1 MAEHSEWGDK
11 GGGGGG
17 KKSGLEGAIQQ
28 KVLGVPA
35 WALALIM
42 SAGFI
47 AFIVWRNRRKANSA
61 AAPGSATGTPADAGT
76 FDPNAVD
83 PATGLL
89 YSQEMPAD
97 YGLPA
102 GAIGGYLSQDPT
114 NPAYPVGLTEQGLP
128 GPVTNLQWARLA
140 ADSLIAKGS
149 DPTLVQTALSK
160 FLAGQPLSQAEQSV
174 ENLALT
180 MFGSPPEG
188 VTPVS
193 SNPSTTSFASQD
205 AWRTAVLQF
214 ANANPVALQKGSNSN
229 GQVVTDPNAPA
240 IGAPLT
246 ITNVQQAIDNWLSG
260 KPLSLWESNTV
271 AWATTAVGGPPPSA
285 PGYAGRVY
293 EAPGSY
299 GPGTPAQGTVVPG
312 QNWYGTLNGITY
324 VNPNGQ

>member
-1 MAEHSEWGDK
+1 MAEHSEWDTGHKK
-11 GGGGGG
+11 G
-17 KKSGLEGAIQQ
+17 GLEGALQQ

-47 AFIVWRNRRKANSA
+47 AFIVWRNRKKANSA
-61 AAPGSATGTPADAGT
+61 VPAGAAIGTPADTGT

-160 FLAGQPLSQAEQSV
+160 FLAGQPLSAAEQSV
-174 ENLALT
+174 ENLALQ

-193 SNPSTTSFASQD
+193 SNPAPVSFSSND
-205 AWRTAVLQF
+205 AWRTAVLQW
-214 ANANPVALQKGSNSN
+214 AQSNPVALQKGSDAAGN
-229 GQVVTDPNAPA
+229 VVTDPNAAPV
-240 IGAPLT
+240 GAPLT
-246 ITNVQQAIDNWLSG
+246 LVTVQQSIDDWLSG
-260 KPLSLWESNTV
+260 KPLALWEENTI
-271 AWATTAVGGPPPSA
+271 AWATHAVGGPPPA
-285 PGYAGRVY
+285 PPSSGGRLYEPAGT
-293 EAPGSY
+293 Y
-299 GPGTPAQGTVVPG
+299 GPGTPASGTVIPG
-312 QNWYGTLNGITY
+312 QNWYGTWGGINY
-324 VNPNGQ
+324 PNPNG